1 MDSQNR
7 PSPQLLTA
15 EELAARNALNEQL
28 IADEAKVVAP
38 VLEQHS
44 LEQPINTQPATQVH
58 RLRFTGSAN
67 EYFRIWIVNVFLTVI
82 TLGIYNAWAKVRT
95 RRYFYAHTNLDGHPF
110 EYHANPISILK
121 GNLLIGGALLLNSVA
136 QQFFPLLAPFL
147 GLAMFIA
154 FPYLIFL
161 SLKFKA
167 VNSSY
172 RNLRFRFHG
181 TKTESYVAYFWLALA
196 APFTLYLVVPYM
208 MFKQKEYFFNNFSF
222 GKSMFTFHGKV
233 GRFYRVYL
241 PAGLL
246 IAVIGGIA
254 FAIMLSGVTA
264 ARSGQFDQNAFMLRL
279 IPTYGFMI
287 LAFTLIQQA
296 IYALIMNYT
305 WEQTYVSGKLRFKS
319 SLKVGELVWLRFT
332 NLLAIVLTLGL
343 LTPWAK
349 VRHAKYVL
357 EHLTVISKGGL
368 EDFAA
373 APTGEAN
380 SFGDAATDAFD
391 IDLGL

>member
-15 EELAARNALNEQL
+15 DEVAARNALHEQL
-28 IADEAKVVAP
+28 IAEEVKAAQP
-38 VLEQHS
+38 VLEP
-44 LEQPINTQPATQVH
+44 PINAQPATQVH

-82 TLGIYNAWAKVRT
+82 TFGIYNAWAKVRT
-95 RRYFYAHTNLDGHPF
+95 RRYFYAHTILDGHPF

-121 GNLLIGGALLLNSVA
+121 GNLLIGGALLLNSFA

-147 GLAMFIA
+147 AIGMFIA
-154 FPYLIFL
+154 FPYLIYL

-181 TKTESYVAYFWLALA
+181 TKTDSFVAYFWLVLA
-196 APFTLYLVVPYM
+196 APFTLYLLMPYV
-208 MFKQKEYFFNNFSF
+208 MFKQKQYFFNNFSF
-222 GKSMFTFHGKV
+222 GKSMFSFHGKP
-233 GRFYRVYL
+233 GRFYRIYL
-241 PAGLL
+241 PVGVLM
-246 IAVIGGIA
+246 VILGGI
-254 FAIMLSGVTA
+254 FFNVTRSWGGA
-264 ARSGQFDQNAFMLRL
+264 ANQSEFIIKFGL
-279 IPTYGFMI
+279 TYGLF
-287 LAFTLIQQA
+287 LLGFTLLQQI
-296 IYALIMNYT
+296 IYAQVMNYT

-319 SLKVGELVWLRFT
+319 KLKIGELVWLRLT
-332 NLLAIVLTLGL
+332 NILAIVFTLGL

-349 VRHAKYVL
+349 VRHAKHVL
-357 EHLTVISKGGL
+357 ERLAVISKGDL
-368 EDFAA
+368 EDFTA
-373 APTGEAN
+373 APAGQIN

-391 IDLGL
+391 VDLGL